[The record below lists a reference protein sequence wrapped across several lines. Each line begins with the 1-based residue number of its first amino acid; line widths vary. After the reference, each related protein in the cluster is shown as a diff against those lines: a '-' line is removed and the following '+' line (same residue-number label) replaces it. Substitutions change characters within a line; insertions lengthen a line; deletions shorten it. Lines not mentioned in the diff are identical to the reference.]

1 MSLLKW
7 VQVIPVHQKGAVA
20 VPVTSPSPTR
30 KVESNVIEVFTDGGC
45 TSNGRKGSRG
55 GLGVH
60 FPQFPELD
68 LSESLPAYPAPT
80 NNRAELLAVVRS
92 LQQCAILDPVFEQK
106 VVIKSDSQLACKTVN
121 CWLRT
126 WKNQKWLKQDG
137 RPPVNLDILKC
148 LDQLLLRR
156 KVMMIHVKAHT
167 GRKDFDSV
175 HNDIAD
181 RLASRA
187 IRNVSI

>member
-7 VQVIPVHQKGAVA
+7 VQV
-20 VPVTSPSPTR
+20 VPVQHKDEVASPVPSPILTT
-30 KVESNVIEVFTDGGC
+30 NIIEIFTDGGC

-68 LSESLPAYPAPT
+68 LSESLPAFPAPT

-92 LQQCAILDPVFEQK
+92 LQQCAILDPEFKKK

-121 CWLRT
+121 SWLRV
-126 WKNQKWLKQDG
+126 WKAKNWLKQDR
-137 RPPVNLDILKC
+137 RPPLNLDILKC
-148 LDQLLLRR
+148 IDQLLSRR
-156 KVMMIHVKAHT
+156 KVTMIHVRAHT
-167 GRKDFDSV
+167 GKNDFNSV

-187 IRNVSI
+187 IRNVTI